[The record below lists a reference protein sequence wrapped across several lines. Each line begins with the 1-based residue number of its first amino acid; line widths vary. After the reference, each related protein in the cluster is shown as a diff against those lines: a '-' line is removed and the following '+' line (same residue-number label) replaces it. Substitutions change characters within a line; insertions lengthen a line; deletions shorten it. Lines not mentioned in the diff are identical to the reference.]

1 MNDLQEMVGYEIY
14 FIQTKLFRRT
24 IPRITFVADFEE
36 ATLDEHLTINIAS
49 FVSKPPLPFMR
60 L

>member
-1 MNDLQEMVGYEIY
+1 MKYISYRQNCSFG
-14 FIQTKLFRRT
+14 RT

-36 ATLDEHLTINIAS
+36 ATLDEHLTISIAS

>member
-1 MNDLQEMVGYEIY
+1 MKYISYRQNCS
-14 FIQTKLFRRT
+14 FRRT

-36 ATLDEHLTINIAS
+36 ATLDEHLTISIAS